1 VDEEGILNEE
11 RDSKVESELR
21 RNFVLG
27 LTQGTFMRFAFT
39 FVEGS
44 TILAAF
50 VLRLTNSN
58 VMVGLVSSMMPA
70 GWMLPQLFISNLIEH
85 KQYKK
90 PFYILGYSIR
100 LIAWLCILSFTLII
114 ADSSFATLFVG
125 FMLLYAIATF
135 SMGISTV
142 PFTDIVSKV
151 IPPTKRPRFFSSRN
165 FLGGVAG
172 FFAGFIVKWVLE
184 QDGGITFPNNYALLF
199 GLSIIGNV
207 VAFCCFVMIREPV
220 EPVRKKRVSF
230 LEHLKTGPRLLKTD
244 RDYRILLVTRI
255 FMTIGFM
262 SNPFYVPYAL
272 SELNVEESMIGLF
285 ISVGMFSGI
294 ISNIIWARL
303 AEKRGCRVVLMSCAF
318 TAMLAPLVAALVKY
332 TPGEFQIPTYFL
344 VFAINRVVHSALMMA
359 STTYLLDIAPS
370 EIRPT
375 YIGFL
380 NTVRFPLTFAPV
392 LAGFLLKVISY
403 QTLFWISVSFFS
415 CAFFFARFLSDDT
428 AHRNETSEH

>member
-1 VDEEGILNEE
+1 MNEE
-11 RDSKVESELR
+11 RDFNAESELR
-21 RNFVLG
+21 RNFALG
-27 LTQGTFMRFAFT
+27 LIQGAFMRLSHT
-39 FVEGS
+39 FIEGS

-58 VMVGLVSSMMPA
+58 VMVGLISSMMPA

-85 KQYKK
+85 KPYKK
-90 PFYILGYSIR
+90 PFYILGYGIR
-100 LIAWLCILSFTLII
+100 LTAWCSILFFILII
-114 ADSSFATLFVG
+114 GGSNFTILFAG
-125 FMLLYAIATF
+125 FMLLYSISTF
-135 SMGISTV
+135 AMGISTI
-142 PFTDIVSKV
+142 PYTDIVSKV

-165 FLGGVAG
+165 FLGGIAG
-172 FFAGFIVKWVLE
+172 FLAGFLVKQILE
-184 QDGGITFPNNYALLF
+184 KNGGIVFPNNYALLF
-199 GLSIIGNV
+199 GLSIIGNII
-207 VAFCCFVMIREPV
+207 AFCCFVMIREPL

-230 LEHLKTGPRLLKTD
+230 IEHLKIGPMLLKTD
-244 RDYRILLVTRI
+244 RDYRILLITRV

-285 ISVGMFSGI
+285 ISIGMFSGI
-294 ISNIIWARL
+294 LSNIVWAHL

-318 TAMLAPLVAALVKY
+318 TAMLAPLVAASVKHI
-332 TPGEFQIPTYFL
+332 PIEFQIPTYFL

-403 QTLFWISVSFFS
+403 QTLFGISVLFFA
-415 CAFFFARFLSDDT
+415 CASFFARFLSDDT
-428 AHRNETSEH
+428 ARRNEAGAH